1 MVQKSMKNL
10 TYKKYITTETA
21 CVELY
26 YDRPQMKYGE
36 AITGY
41 EINETLKKGL
51 LECEEVVF
59 SMYWKPLGD
68 SFLFLSVIQAT
79 HEFLLITRPNN
90 LPKYILDST
99 FSNLLRHI
107 DILESAEIVN
117 NAIDYFKDKH
127 NSGTK
132 AALVT
137 DDDPF
142 TLENYPVIF
151 NSENYIYP
159 KFINK
164 KHSIEYISRPA
175 RYFLTF
181 ERELGVRLKS
191 DPNDS
196 LPVFNL
202 KYDKKTEEKIENK
215 YKIKVSDNID
225 SIAII
230 SQAGEIEKRYGTLK
244 FLKLYKTLKQKLK
257 LSKCFLIAN
266 WKEESPEEWFKVK
279 KLLATNPDII
289 LIDTENFEILSYIFS
304 RCRFVIG
311 NDTGFSHLA
320 AMSKNLTNNQLPK
333 VIILYSR
340 HDFGKWSTGKSNV
353 IPIATKLAKYLT
365 KNNMSL
371 RRDKIDEKI
380 KGKNEWV
387 FSINEKIII
396 KNIMNL
402 SNET

>member
-1 MVQKSMKNL
+1 MKKL
-10 TYKKYITTETA
+10 TYKKYIKAETA
-21 CVELY
+21 TIDLY
-26 YDRPQMKYGE
+26 YDRPLMNYGDQ
-36 AITGY
+36 ILGY

-51 LECEEVVF
+51 IECEEIVF

-68 SFLFLSVIQAT
+68 SFLFLSVIQAA

-90 LPKYILDST
+90 LPKYILDSK

-107 DILESAEIVN
+107 DILGRAEIVN
-117 NAIDYFKDKH
+117 NAIDYFKNKH
-127 NSGTK
+127 ILGIK
-132 AALVT
+132 VALVT

-142 TLENYPVIF
+142 TLENDPAIF

-159 KFINK
+159 KFTNK
-164 KHSIEYISRPA
+164 KHHIEYTSRPA

-181 ERELGVRLKS
+181 EREVGVRLNS
-191 DPNDS
+191 NPNDS
-196 LPVFNL
+196 LPVFDL
-202 KYDKKTEEKIENK
+202 KDNKKIEEEIKNK
-215 YKIKVSDNID
+215 YKIKISDDIN

-244 FLKLYKTLKQKLK
+244 FLNLYKILKQKLK
-257 LSKCFLIAN
+257 RTRCFLIAN

-279 KLLATNPDII
+279 KMLADHKDII
-289 LIDTENFEILSYIFS
+289 LIDTEDFEMLSYIFS
-304 RCRFVIG
+304 RCKFVIG

-340 HDFGKWSTGKSNV
+340 HDFGKWNTGKSNV

>member
-1 MVQKSMKNL
+1 M
-10 TYKKYITTETA
+10 
-21 CVELY
+21 ELF
-26 YDRPQMKYGE
+26 YDRPQMRYGDI
-36 AITGY
+36 ITGY
-41 EINETLKKGL
+41 EVNETLKKGL
-51 LECEEVVF
+51 LKCEEIVF

-68 SFLFLSVIQAT
+68 SFLFLSLIQAT

-90 LPKYILDST
+90 LPNYILDSK

-117 NAIDYFKDKH
+117 NAIEYFKNKH
-127 NSGTK
+127 NSETK
-132 AALVT
+132 VVLVT

-142 TLENYPVIF
+142 TLDHDPAIF

-159 KFINK
+159 KFTNK
-164 KHSIEYISRPA
+164 KYNIEYTSRPA

-181 ERELGVRLKS
+181 EREVGVRLNS
-191 DPNDS
+191 HPNDS
-196 LPVFNL
+196 LPIFDL
-202 KYDKKTEEKIENK
+202 KFDKKIEEKIENK
-215 YKIKVSDNID
+215 YNIKISDDINA
-225 SIAII
+225 IAII

-244 FLKLYKTLKQKLK
+244 FLNLYKTLKSKQKQIR
-257 LSKCFLIAN
+257 CFLIAN

-279 KLLATNPDII
+279 KILATHPDII

-304 RCRFVIG
+304 RCKFVIG

-320 AMSKNLTNNQLPK
+320 AMSRNLTTSQMPK
-333 VIILYSR
+333 VFILYSR

-353 IPIATKLAKYLT
+353 IPIATKLAKHLT

-380 KGKNEWV
+380 RGKNEWV
-387 FSINEKIII
+387 FSINEKTII
-396 KNIMNL
+396 KNIIKFIG
-402 SNET
+402 